1 MNHCSRFK
9 IALIVALLL
18 VAYSVGAEAPEF
30 KVSMK
35 IVENG
40 VALSTPIMLV
50 KDGADASISAGGDN
64 PVSVGLRVN
73 QHHGA
78 QAHVLAKVETAT
90 NRISPE
96 LLVTKGEWASISV
109 GELEFHVLVQAHAA
123 NK

>member
-1 MNHCSRFK
+1 MNQSNHFK
-9 IALIVALLL
+9 TAFIVALLL
-18 VAYSVGAEAPEF
+18 VAFSAEAEAPAF

-40 VALSTPIMLV
+40 VALSTPVMLV
-50 KDGADASISAGGDN
+50 KAGADASISVGGDN

-78 QAHVLAKVETAT
+78 QAHVLAQVETAT

-109 GELEFHVLVQAHAA
+109 GELEFHVLVQANAA